1 MPFAYMRKAPFD
13 VETHRAVRERIG
25 DQVPKG
31 LLVHLVFQRDGE
43 LEFMDVWESAQD
55 WERFQAEQLGPAVAA
70 MRPGRDGGSA
80 PTAVASTPIEVIDLL
95 VGSSEAIARMS
106 IV

>member
-1 MPFAYMRKAPFD
+1 MPYAYMRKAPFD
-13 VETHRAVRERIG
+13 AETHRAVRDRIG

-31 LLVHLVFQRDGE
+31 LLVHLVFERDGG
-43 LEFMDVWESAQD
+43 LEFIDVWESAQD

-70 MRPGRDGGSA
+70 VQGGRDAGAA
-80 PTAVASTPIEVIDLL
+80 PAPVASTPIEVVDLL
-95 VGSSEAIARMS
+95 VGSPEAIAGMS